1 MKKLDIIQKNKR
13 NTDSAFERIERI
25 KRIAMQKLR
34 VKLTNEKVAK
44 IAMDSYIKE
53 AKELESLA
61 VKYRKKIKQDS
72 AYNEASRLYNLAEAI
87 SKSYAI

>member
-34 VKLTNEKVAK
+34 VNLTNEKAAR

-53 AKELESLA
+53 AKQFESLA
-61 VKYRKKIKQDS
+61 KKYRSQVKIDS
-72 AYNEASRLYNLAEAI
+72 LYNETSRLYGLAEEI

>member
-1 MKKLDIIQKNKR
+1 MKKLDSIQKNKR
-13 NTDSAFERIERI
+13 NTDSTFERIEQI
-25 KRIAMQKLR
+25 KRVAMQKLR
-34 VKLTNEKVAK
+34 INLTNEKAAK

-61 VKYRKKIKQDS
+61 VKYRNRVKQDS
-72 AYNEASRLYNLAEAI
+72 TYNEASRLYSLAESI

>member
-1 MKKLDIIQKNKR
+1 MKNLEIIQKNKR
-13 NTDSAFERIERI
+13 NTDSAFERIEKI
-25 KRIAMQKLR
+25 KRVAMQKLR
-34 VKLTNEKVAK
+34 INLSNEKAAR

-61 VKYRKKIKQDS
+61 VKYRNKVKQDS
-72 AYNEASRLYNLAEAI
+72 AYNEASRLYSLAEAI

>member
-13 NTDSAFERIERI
+13 NTDSTFERIEQI

-34 VKLTNEKVAK
+34 INLTNEKAAK

-53 AKELESLA
+53 AKELELLA
-61 VKYRKKIKQDS
+61 VKYRNKVKQDS
-72 AYNEASRLYNLAEAI
+72 TYNEASRLYSLAESI

>member
-13 NTDSAFERIERI
+13 NTDSIFERIEQI

-34 VKLTNEKVAK
+34 INLTNEKAAK

-53 AKELESLA
+53 AKELELLA
-61 VKYRKKIKQDS
+61 VKYRNKVKQDS
-72 AYNEASRLYNLAEAI
+72 TYNEASRLYSLAEAI

>member
-1 MKKLDIIQKNKR
+1 MKKHELMQFKKR
-13 NTDSAFERIERI
+13 QVESAFERIERI
-25 KRIAMQKLR
+25 KRVALRKLGIN
-34 VKLTNEKVAK
+34 LTDSKAAK

-61 VKYRKKIKQDS
+61 VKYRNRVKQDS
-72 AYNEASRLYNLAEAI
+72 AYNEASRLYSLAEAI

>member
-13 NTDSAFERIERI
+13 NTDSAFERIELI
-25 KRIAMQKLR
+25 KRIALKKLR
-34 VKLTNEKVAK
+34 VNLDNKKAAK

-53 AKELESLA
+53 AKELELLA
-61 VKYRKKIKQDS
+61 VKYRNRIKQDS
-72 AYNEASRLYNLAEAI
+72 AYNEASKLYNLAEAI

>member
-13 NTDSAFERIERI
+13 NTDSAFERIEKI
-25 KRIAMQKLR
+25 KRIAFQKLR
-34 VKLTNEKVAK
+34 INLTNEKAAR

-53 AKELESLA
+53 AKSLESLA
-61 VKYRKKIKQDS
+61 VKYRNKVKQDS
-72 AYNEASRLYNLAEAI
+72 AYNEASRLYGLAETI